1 MFTKILVAIDHSS
14 LATVVFETALGL
26 AKTSSAQLMLVHVL
40 SSDEEGSPLP
50 IPPNAD
56 TMYWSPGN
64 ELNLELWRQQW
75 ETYAA
80 ENLKTLQALAATAR
94 QAGVTVE
101 FQQLPDS
108 PGRAICRLA
117 RTWDADLIL
126 LGSRGRSGLQELLL
140 GSVSNYVLHHAPCS
154 VFVVKGGL

>member
-1 MFTKILVAIDHSS
+1 MFSKILVAIDNSP
-14 LATVVFETALGL
+14 LTTTVFETALAL
-26 AKTSSAQLMLVHVL
+26 SKSASAALMLVHVL
-40 SSDEEGSPLP
+40 SSDEDGSPLP

-56 TMYWSPGN
+56 TIYWAPGS
-64 ELNLELWRQQW
+64 EVNLEIWRQQW

-80 ENLKTLQALAATAR
+80 ESLKTLQALAATAR
-94 QAGVTVE
+94 TSGINVE

-117 RTWDADLIL
+117 QSWGADLIVM
-126 LGSRGRSGLQELLL
+126 GSRGRSGLQELLL

-154 VFVVKGGL
+154 VLTVKGC